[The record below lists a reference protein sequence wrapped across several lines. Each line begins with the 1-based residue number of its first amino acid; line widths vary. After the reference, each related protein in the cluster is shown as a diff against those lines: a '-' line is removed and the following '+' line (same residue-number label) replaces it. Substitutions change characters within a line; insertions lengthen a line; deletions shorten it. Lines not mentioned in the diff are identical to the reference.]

1 MRAKKEEEY
10 LSGNLTAMIDVVFQL
25 IIFFVCTSNLQE
37 SAVDDRIKLASAPN
51 GVVEKKKDP
60 RAVKIYVNDKGVL
73 SIGRTPISQRDLTMI
88 LNKARADAKGQDV
101 PVLIMADAKAKH
113 AYVKKAMD
121 ACTEARIWKIKFT
134 ALKER
139 AEKEKKPVG

>member
-1 MRAKKEEEY
+1 MREKKEEEY

-37 SAVDDRIKLASAPN
+37 SATDDRIKLASAPN

-60 RAVKIYVNDKGVL
+60 RAVKVYVSDKGAL
-73 SIGRTPISQRDLTMI
+73 SIGRTPTNPKELTMI
-88 LNKARADAKGQDV
+88 LNKARADARGADV
-101 PVLIMADAKAKH
+101 PVLIMADYRAKH
-113 AYVKKAMD
+113 GAVKKAMD
-121 ACTEARIWKIKFT
+121 ACTDAKIWKIKFT

-139 AEKEKKPVG
+139 ADKV

>member
-1 MRAKKEEEY
+1 MREKKEEEY

-37 SAVDDRIKLASAPN
+37 SATDDRIKLASAPN

-60 RAVKIYVNDKGVL
+60 RAVKVYVSEKGAL
-73 SIGRTPISQRDLTMI
+73 SIGRTPITARELTMI
-88 LNKARADAKGQDV
+88 LNKARADARGDV
-101 PVLIMADAKAKH
+101 PVLIMADMRAKH
-113 AYVKKAMD
+113 GAVKKAMD
-121 ACTEARIWKIKFT
+121 ACTEAKIWKIKFT

-139 AEKEKKPVG
+139 AEKA